1 LTDPTSHSAKF
12 RTAEDAAWLVLGF
25 FVFCM
30 AAGISSVSMLL
41 AGGKVA
47 PSLVLPLGSLVLA
60 SAAILEFG
68 LRRLHVNLTGKRMSP
83 WPFGFVSLNTL
94 GQAVLPSTM
103 FEAGDR
109 IGVNGRVVAGCLYLL
124 LIGDAILLVALTG

>member
-1 LTDPTSHSAKF
+1 LSDPPSTPAKF
-12 RTAEDAAWLVLGF
+12 RTAEDAVWLVFGF
-25 FVFCM
+25 LVFCV
-30 AAGISSVSMLL
+30 AAGLSAVSMLL

-47 PSLVLPLGSLVLA
+47 TSLVLPLGTLMLA
-60 SAAILEFG
+60 SAVILEFG

-109 IGVNGRVVAGCLYLL
+109 MGLNGRVVAACVYLL
-124 LIGDAILLVALTG
+124 LIGDVILLVALTG

>member
-1 LTDPTSHSAKF
+1 LTDPRSPSAKF
-12 RTAEDAAWLVLGF
+12 RTAEDAVWLVFGF
-25 FVFCM
+25 LVFCV
-30 AAGISSVSMLL
+30 AAAISSVSVLL

-47 PSLVLPLGSLVLA
+47 TSLVLPLASLMLA
-60 SAAILEFG
+60 SAAVLESG
-68 LRRLHVNLTGKRMSP
+68 LRRLQVNLTGKRMSP

-109 IGVNGRVVAGCLYLL
+109 IGLNGRVVAACLYLL